1 MLILDASDEIETRY
15 VIHRAVRTSGLS
27 LKEISERLNDEYGV
41 KLSQSGV
48 SHVINRGS
56 VRLQRA
62 LQILAICGV
71 SEVGIKG

>member
-27 LKEISERLNDEYGV
+27 LKDISERLNDEYGV
-41 KLSQSGV
+41 KLSRSGV
-48 SHVINRGS
+48 SHVITRGF
-56 VRLQRA
+56 VRPQRA

-71 SEVGIKG
+71 TEIEIKG